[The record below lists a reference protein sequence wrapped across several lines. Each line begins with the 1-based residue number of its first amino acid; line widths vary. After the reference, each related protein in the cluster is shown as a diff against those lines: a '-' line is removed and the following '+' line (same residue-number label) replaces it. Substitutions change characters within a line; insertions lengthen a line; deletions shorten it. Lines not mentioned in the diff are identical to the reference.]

1 MRKKIRSGNNI
12 VCIVLMYIFMAF
24 VVFISLAPLVWTFFS
39 SLKVDP
45 MYDTGLFPS
54 EWTVEGYRTI
64 FVEMN
69 ILLNFFNSFIIALC
83 AVLISTVIL
92 VLAAYVVAMRSFR
105 GKNIFVLLL
114 LSTMFLPGT
123 AMTYPI
129 YRLITSLNLDD
140 TRMGVIL
147 IYSMSNIVVN
157 FFIIRGYFLTVP
169 KEIEES
175 GFLDGCSNFKV
186 LLLLVAPVAIP
197 GIMTAAV
204 LSFVGFWNEFYFA
217 SLFLR
222 SENLLTLT
230 VVLSQFSKGFL
241 VDYTGLFSS
250 VVVIIAVPLA
260 AYLIFSKFFIT
271 ALSGGSV
278 KG

>member
-1 MRKKIRSGNNI
+1 MKRKMKSGNNI
-12 VCIVLMYIFMAF
+12 VCLILMYIFMIF

-45 MYDTGLFPS
+45 MYDTGFFPS
-54 EWTVEGYRTI
+54 EWTIEGYRTI

-83 AVLISTVIL
+83 AVLVSTVIL
-92 VLAAYVVAMRSFR
+92 VLAAYVVAMRDFR
-105 GKNIFVLLL
+105 GKNLFVMLLM
-114 LSTMFLPGT
+114 STMFLPGA

-129 YRLITSLNLDD
+129 YRLIHTLNLND
-140 TRMGVIL
+140 TRAGLIL

-169 KEIEES
+169 KEVEES
-175 GFLDGCSNFKV
+175 GFLDGCSNFRALV
-186 LLLLVAPVAIP
+186 FLVAPIALP

-222 SENLLTLT
+222 SEDLLTLT

-260 AYLIFSKFFIT
+260 AYLIFSRFFIT